1 MKQLEKNRLIGQVEM
16 YSMPHGMLPNREV
29 DKPIGV
35 MEFTLPLNK
44 KFNTIDSCLKEE
56 LAKYMGTV
64 KSATASTTPVATG
77 SLRIGSVYKVGVG
90 ALTHNS
96 VLYPVD
102 SIFVAGA
109 KTFTTSASG
118 VCYLV
123 YDCYDMAVNLF
134 SADGALGAGD
144 DGDGGIA
151 FSSLHLSE
159 MEEKFVTTVNA
170 IASTY
175 TEWKG
180 VMSVTTART
189 FNGWLHLGTNY
200 IHSTLDF
207 LVQYAYV
214 TLSGQFV
221 GDARDFIVYWK
232 INT

>member
-1 MKQLEKNRLIGQVEM
+1 MKQLDQSRTTGQVEM

-35 MEFTLPLNK
+35 MEFSLPLNK
-44 KFNTIDSCLKEE
+44 KFNTIHTNLKEE
-56 LAKYMGTV
+56 LAKYLGTV

-123 YDCYDMAVNLF
+123 YDVFDLAVNLF
-134 SADGALGAGD
+134 SADGAVGGSD
-144 DGDGGIA
+144 EGDGGIA
-151 FSSLHLSE
+151 YALYGE
-159 MEEKFVTTVNA
+159 ADQNEKFVTTVNI
-170 IASTY
+170 IAATY
-175 TEWKG
+175 VEWKG
-180 VMSVTTART
+180 VLAVTTART
-189 FNGWLHLGTNY
+189 FSAFLQLGTDY
-200 IHSTLDF
+200 EDSGKSFQT
-207 LVQYAYV
+207 QYASVAVNQY
-214 TLSGQFV
+214 V
-221 GDARDFIVYWK
+221 GDSRDFIVYWK